1 MVYKSKM
8 SKLPDTTSAPVV
20 VDPFEAVPSQM
31 PTTATVVIQQPQS
44 DPEEVS
50 YRALFYTIL
59 ILIIIGSISGGAY
72 HYANRQ

>member
-1 MVYKSKM
+1 M
-8 SKLPDTTSAPVV
+8 SKLQETTSAPVV

-31 PTTATVVIQQPQS
+31 PATATVIIQPQS

-72 HYANRQ
+72 HYANHQ